1 MILDG
6 GCRIDLRSCLT
17 IRKEH
22 IKPYACRQCSLA
34 ILSGNLNIDITES
47 ASAVSLHPSKDVPED
62 ELLPRLQLESLSS
75 PFALRMFEFLY
86 ESDCSHGSLAIK
98 VPSLV
103 QSILQIIIV
112 PLDGKGYKFTDQH
125 FSVEDLLGV
134 LFRWV

>member
-1 MILDG
+1 
-6 GCRIDLRSCLT
+6 
-17 IRKEH
+17 
-22 IKPYACRQCSLA
+22 
-34 ILSGNLNIDITES
+34 
-47 ASAVSLHPSKDVPED
+47 
-62 ELLPRLQLESLSS
+62 
-75 PFALRMFEFLY
+75 MFEFLY

-112 PLDGKGYKFTDQH
+112 PLDGKGNIFADQH

>member
-1 MILDG
+1 MLELFNEADG
-6 GCRIDLRSCLT
+6 
-17 IRKEH
+17 
-22 IKPYACRQCSLA
+22 SL
-34 ILSGNLNIDITES
+34 
-47 ASAVSLHPSKDVPED
+47 
-62 ELLPRLQLESLSS
+62 
-75 PFALRMFEFLY
+75 
-86 ESDCSHGSLAIK
+86 GSLAIK